1 MIGILWRALV
11 LAAAIFVAAHLVP
24 GLRFD
29 GYWALA
35 WASLILAVLNT
46 FVRPVL
52 VLLSLGWVVVTLG
65 LFLVLLNAFLL
76 WLTSKLVPGF
86 HVDGFWAAFFGAI
99 LISLVSGFLGMI
111 GRTKVRANVA
121 VSGGAGR
128 TRPPE
133 GKGPVIDI

>member
-29 GYWALA
+29 SYGALA
-35 WASLILAVLNT
+35 WASLILALLNT

-65 LFLVLLNAFLL
+65 LFLVFLNALLL
-76 WLTSKLVPGF
+76 WLTAKIVPGF

-99 LISLVSGFLGMI
+99 LVSLVSGLLGMI
-111 GRTKVRANVA
+111 GRTKVQSKVT
-121 VSGGAGR
+121 VSGRSKGS
-128 TRPPE
+128 RPPE
-133 GKGPVIDI
+133 GKGPIIDI